1 MAERE
6 PLLRIAISR
15 GFSFKQ
21 NEGNS
26 QENAAS
32 AESTTF
38 NNNPSGESIE

>member
-26 QENAAS
+26 QENAVS
-32 AESTTF
+32 AESTTC